1 MSIKVYTDGACK
13 GNPGP
18 GGWGVYIIHGSDE
31 IELFDGNPN
40 TTNNQMEMQAAIE
53 ALKYLKEE
61 NQPIDLYTDSNYL
74 RQGITEWIFNWKKNN
89 WRTAS
94 KKPVAN
100 KDLWIEISELSSVM
114 AVNWHWVKG
123 HDGDPGNERAYRVPR
138 QSPTWRSPPGTNKME
153 NFDPDSST

>member
-40 TTNNQMEMQAAIE
+40 TTNNKMEMQAAIE

-123 HDGDPGNERAYRVPR
+123 HDGDPGNERADYLACLLYTSPSPR
-138 QSPTWRSPPGTNKME
+138 DLSTSRMP
-153 NFDPDSST
+153 SSA

>member
-18 GGWGVYIIHGSDE
+18 GGWGVYIIQDSEE

-53 ALKYLKEE
+53 ALRYLRKK

-74 RQGITEWIFNWKKNN
+74 RQGITEGIFNWKKNN

-100 KDLWIEISELSSVM
+100 KDLWIEISELSSAM
-114 AVNWHWVKG
+114 DVNWYWVKG
-123 HDGDPGNERAYRVPR
+123 HDGDPGNERADYLANLGVNNV
-138 QSPTWRSPPGTNKME
+138 S
-153 NFDPDSST
+153 

>member
-53 ALKYLKEE
+53 APKYLKEE

-89 WRTAS
+89 WRTTS

-123 HDGDPGNERAYRVPR
+123 HDGDPGNERADYLANRGVDNV
-138 QSPTWRSPPGTNKME
+138 S
-153 NFDPDSST
+153 